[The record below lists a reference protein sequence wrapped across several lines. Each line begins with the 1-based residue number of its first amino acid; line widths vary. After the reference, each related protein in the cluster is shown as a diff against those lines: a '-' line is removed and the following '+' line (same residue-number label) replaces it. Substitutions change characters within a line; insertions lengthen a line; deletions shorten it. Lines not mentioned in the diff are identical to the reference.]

1 MRHVPGR
8 PAQQRSPLGRRLTLV
23 AAAAVL
29 PVAGLSVL
37 VTAAPL
43 SPPLGPCSGP
53 NCPST
58 WPPPHNGDVVGRD
71 ATINVFVGGNYTV
84 QGRAAEAEGKVVTLG
99 DLTVNKTGGG
109 LFNMAVAGVGS
120 RVVPPDGTD
129 FVTVGGNVTVHPT
142 NTVEVGGAANTSGAL
157 AYGNLRYGG
166 TLTGTVN
173 VVPTGQAIQDAN
185 AKSQYAGLPAQI
197 AELSTCAGTATANG
211 TVTVSGNQVAFT
223 GDGTSARQIFNVPGN
238 IGSLTSAADLSITG
252 IPAGATV
259 VINMLGTAP
268 VINTNTGTGLAGDPF
283 TDLRSRLMWNFPNA
297 TTSTIMGGA
306 QFQGSMMAAQPT
318 GTTSISTP
326 GFNGRVYLAGNL
338 IQLGSSGS
346 EVHNYP
352 FDGDLP
358 ECATPT
364 PTPSPSDSPT
374 PTPTPTPSPSPSEST
389 TPSPSPSGST
399 PAPSSS
405 TPAPESSSG
414 GPTTSA
420 PASASA
426 SASGGSQLPDTGV
439 GSAAP
444 LGLAAG
450 GLATAGGVAF
460 WVARRRGR
468 HS

>member
-1 MRHVPGR
+1 M
-8 PAQQRSPLGRRLTLV
+8 GRRLALV

-29 PVAGLSVL
+29 PVATLSVW

-53 NCPST
+53 DCPAT
-58 WPPPHNGDVVGRD
+58 WLPPHNGNVSGRD

-84 QGRAAEAEGKVVTLG
+84 QGRAAEVEGKVVTLG
-99 DLTVNKTGGG
+99 DLTVDKTGGG

-129 FVTVGGNVTVHPT
+129 FVTVGGNVTVQPT
-142 NTVEVGGAANTSGAL
+142 NTVEVGGAANTFGTL

-173 VVPTGQAIQDAN
+173 ITPAGQAVKDAN
-185 AKSQYAGLPAQI
+185 ARNQYANLPAQI
-197 AELSTCAGTATANG
+197 GKLSTCAGTATANG
-211 TVTVSGNQVAFT
+211 TVTVSGNQVTFT

-238 IGSLTSAADLSITG
+238 IGSSTRAADLTITG
-252 IPAGATV
+252 VPAGATV

-283 TDLRSRLMWNFPNA
+283 TELRSRLMWNFPNA
-297 TTSTIMGGA
+297 TTATIMGGA
-306 QFQGSMMAAQPT
+306 QFQGSMMAANPA
-318 GTTSISTP
+318 GTTTISTP

-338 IQLGSSGS
+338 VQLGSAGT

-358 ECATPT
+358 ECTTPS
-364 PTPSPSDSPT
+364 PSPSDST
-374 PTPTPTPSPSPSEST
+374 TPTPSPSPS
-389 TPSPSPSGST
+389 PSPSKSTPSASPSEST

-405 TPAPESSSG
+405 TPAPVSSSARPVSSASMSSSG
-414 GPTTSA
+414 D
-420 PASASA
+420 
-426 SASGGSQLPDTGV
+426 SQLPATGA

-450 GLATAGGVAF
+450 GLVVTGGVAF

-468 HS
+468 HG

>member
-1 MRHVPGR
+1 M
-8 PAQQRSPLGRRLTLV
+8 
-23 AAAAVL
+23 L
-29 PVAGLSVL
+29 PVAALSVL
-37 VTAAPL
+37 GTAAPL

-53 NCPST
+53 DCPSV
-58 WPPPHNGDVVGRD
+58 WLPPNNGNVVGRD
-71 ATINVFVGGNYTV
+71 ATINVFVGGDYSV
-84 QGRAAEAEGKVVTLG
+84 QGRAAEVEGKVVALG
-99 DLTVNKTGGG
+99 DLTVNKDGGG

-129 FVTVGGNVTVHPT
+129 FVTVGGNVTVQPA
-142 NTVEVGGAANTSGAL
+142 NTVEIGGTSDLLGTL
-157 AYGNLRYGG
+157 AFGNLRYGG

-173 VVPTGQAIQDAN
+173 VVPTGQTIQDAT
-185 AKSQYAGLPAQI
+185 AKNQYAGLPDQI

-211 TVTVSGNQVAFT
+211 TVTVSGNQVTFT

-238 IGSLTSAADLSITG
+238 IGSLTTAADLVIAG

-259 VINMLGTAP
+259 VINMLGTDP

-297 TTSTIMGGA
+297 TSSTIMGGA
-306 QFQGSMMAAQPT
+306 QFQGSMMAANPA
-318 GTTSISTP
+318 GTTMISTP

-338 IQLGSSGS
+338 VQLGSSGS
-346 EVHNYP
+346 EVHNYA

-364 PTPSPSDSPT
+364 PTPSPSDSST
-374 PTPTPTPSPSPSEST
+374 PTPTPTPSPSEST
-389 TPSPSPSGST
+389 SSTPTPTPSPSENT

-405 TPAPESSSG
+405 TPVPESSSA
-414 GPTTSA
+414 GPSGS
-420 PASASA
+420 ASASA
-426 SASGGSQLPDTGV
+426 SASGGSQLPGTGA
-439 GSAAP
+439 GSAVP

-450 GLATAGGVAF
+450 GLVTAGGVAF